1 MRFETVF
8 CIDGSG
14 EKKLKKAEAKR
25 PIYRVDV
32 KKRKIMRPL
41 LENEESGLSFFT
53 RQFKYPSVPKPILIA
68 ADCPIGLPVQPRDVY
83 GRNQTFLE
91 WLESKAQR
99 LPNQEA
105 WRDRLIAKGI
115 GDRSKSKPFV
125 EHRKGEEKKEKIYG
139 RRKCDEESKGESVY
153 FLLGSKQVGK
163 AALQFWF
170 EVLQPLRERFQNRLA
185 VWSLESLR
193 NRDVV
198 VAECYPA
205 LYVKPV
211 YGSRISNKRNKTER
225 EKALSRLLDDNK
237 TRCEVTNKTWDDAA
251 SSDHSFDMFTTA
263 YYILQEMEKGR
274 ENILSYP
281 KKNLECETVEGWMLG
296 LRP

>member
-14 EKKLKKAEAKR
+14 EKNQERAKVKR
-25 PIYRVDV
+25 PIYRLDV
-32 KKRKIMRPL
+32 KRRKITR
-41 LENEESGLSFFT
+41 ENNEESGLSFFT
-53 RQFKYPSVPKPILIA
+53 RQIKGMSVPKPILVVV
-68 ADCPIGLPVQPRDVY
+68 DCPIGLPVQPRDVHS
-83 GRNQTFLE
+83 GNQTFLE
-91 WLESKAQR
+91 WLESTARR
-99 LPNQEA
+99 LPNEEA

-125 EHRKGEEKKEKIYG
+125 EHRKGEEKKEIYG
-139 RRKCDEESKGESVY
+139 RRKCDEESNGESVY

-170 EVLQPLRERFQNRLA
+170 EVLQPLRERFQNRLV
-185 VWSLESLR
+185 VWPFESLR
-193 NRDVV
+193 NGDIV

-211 YGSRISNKRNKTER
+211 YGSRISNKGNKTER
-225 EKALSRLLDDNK
+225 EKALSHLRANNRA
-237 TRCEVTNKTWDDAA
+237 RCEVTNKTWNDAA

-263 YYILQEMEKGR
+263 YYILQEMDKGR
-274 ENILSYP
+274 ENILLYP
-281 KKNLECETVEGWMLG
+281 KDNLECETIEGWMLG
-296 LRP
+296 LKP